1 MHKLDSISKMI
12 RSALILGFLSLL
24 KAKQIEP
31 NDLLKTMNQ
40 RISDEF
46 MLTDP
51 FWTNTMIPVA
61 VCLAVV
67 LLIVSIFAVSLI
79 AIKALNE
86 PEPAFA
92 TFAPPGFDALWE
104 RNIQAELGMN
114 NSRRS
119 SLETIMEEDE
129 GTVMVEVKNAIKL
142 PEIMILSKPTTKT
155 LHDNSM
161 NIPMEPPK
169 PTLASNSKTG
179 LEREK

>member
-1 MHKLDSISKMI
+1 MI
-12 RSALILGFLSLL
+12 MRRTLILGFLTLL
-24 KAKQIEP
+24 KVNAKQIET
-31 NDLLKTMNQ
+31 NDLIKTMNQ
-40 RISDEF
+40 RISNEF
-46 MLTDP
+46 MLADP

-61 VCLAVV
+61 ICLAVA

-79 AIKALNE
+79 AIKALND

-119 SLETIMEEDE
+119 SLEAIIEEEE
-129 GTVMVEVKNAIKL
+129 GAVMVEVNEAINL
-142 PEIMILSKPTTKT
+142 PEVIISSKPTSKMMN
-155 LHDNSM
+155 DKSM
-161 NIPMEPPK
+161 NFPMELPK
-169 PTLASNSKTG
+169 PTPATNSKTG

>member
-1 MHKLDSISKMI
+1 MI
-12 RSALILGFLSLL
+12 RAALFLGFMALL
-24 KAKQIEP
+24 KAEEFGSD
-31 NDLLKTMNQ
+31 DLLKAMNQ
-40 RISDEF
+40 RISNEF
-46 MLTDP
+46 LLADP

-104 RNIQAELGMN
+104 RNIQAELGIN

-119 SLETIMEEDE
+119 SLETIIEEDE
-129 GTVMVEVKNAIKL
+129 IGGVVEVKNPIKL
-142 PEIMILSKPTTKT
+142 PEIMITNAIKPNKI
-155 LHDNSM
+155 LKEYPV

-169 PTLASNSKTG
+169 PTLANNSKNG
-179 LEREK
+179 LDTIKTA

>member
-1 MHKLDSISKMI
+1 MI
-12 RSALILGFLSLL
+12 EVALILGLITLA
-24 KAKQIEP
+24 KAEEFGSD
-31 NDLLKTMNQ
+31 DLLKTMNQ
-40 RISDEF
+40 RISNEF
-46 MLTDP
+46 LLADS
-51 FWTNTMIPVA
+51 FWTKTMIPVA

-119 SLETIMEEDE
+119 SLETIVEEDE
-129 GTVMVEVKNAIKL
+129 SPVIAEVKKTVKL
-142 PEIMILSKPTTKT
+142 PEIVMTRHVKPSKIMADYPF
-155 LHDNSM
+155 

-169 PTLASNSKTG
+169 PTLANNSKTG
-179 LEREK
+179 LEVVKAS